1 MLSISVVS
9 TAIGT
14 HPVRTLNA
22 MLGVRLLCLAKQSL
36 LTLIIRCYTKY
47 SYSRQTMAQTLI
59 EGVTRYWCRT
69 QGIHYQDLTD
79 HPQIDDV
86 ILLVNFI
93 EEYQKDLK
101 AKHRVQI
108 YLYWDWCYKNRRPL
122 QKKQL
127 KDLLGVGER
136 INYIRNLKQ
145 KKLNQSRQKIKATRR
160 TIPA

>member
-1 MLSISVVS
+1 VNRSDLPVSVQD
-9 TAIGT
+9 
-14 HPVRTLNA
+14 
-22 MLGVRLLCLAKQSL
+22 LANF
-36 LTLIIRCYTKY
+36 
-47 SYSRQTMAQTLI
+47 
-59 EGVTRYWCRT
+59 WCRT
-69 QGIHYQDLTD
+69 QGIRYCDLLQ
-79 HPQIDDV
+79 HPQIDDAI
-86 ILLVNFI
+86 ILIKFI
-93 EEYQKDLK
+93 NEYQKEFK

-127 KDLLGVGER
+127 KDLLGIGER

>member
-1 MLSISVVS
+1 
-9 TAIGT
+9 
-14 HPVRTLNA
+14 
-22 MLGVRLLCLAKQSL
+22 
-36 LTLIIRCYTKY
+36 
-47 SYSRQTMAQTLI
+47 MAQTLI
-59 EGVTRYWCRT
+59 DGVTRYWCRT
-69 QGIHYQDLTD
+69 QGIYYQDLTD

-93 EEYQKDLK
+93 EEYQKDFK

-127 KDLLGVGER
+127 KDLLGIGER

-145 KKLNQSRQKIKATRR
+145 KKLNQSRQKIKATRQ